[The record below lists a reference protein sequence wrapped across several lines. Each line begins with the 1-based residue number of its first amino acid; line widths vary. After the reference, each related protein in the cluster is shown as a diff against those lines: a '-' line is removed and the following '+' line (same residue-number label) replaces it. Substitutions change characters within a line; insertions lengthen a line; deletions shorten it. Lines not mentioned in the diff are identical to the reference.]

1 VKDREERQ
9 TVSTRQCI
17 ASKIR
22 SADWRDGA
30 VANPASMA
38 VAAESPTS
46 HRVKSEFKFKLKP
59 SKQ

>member
-1 VKDREERQ
+1 
-9 TVSTRQCI
+9 
-17 ASKIR
+17 
-22 SADWRDGA
+22 
-30 VANPASMA
+30 MA